1 MKLGVNA
8 DIFPREIGFDEMIRL
23 TGDLGY
29 TGIEFNVQAYDVL
42 PRLWDKRRRRD
53 LLALARQN
61 GVEFPSICMNTHRTW
76 SFADPDPH
84 IREAGVSLLNE
95 IIDLAVDLEAGI
107 VLLCAWDGEGLAPEN
122 SWELF
127 KASLSR
133 AIPMAEQ
140 KGITLALEA
149 VGCDFLLT
157 SADLMRMISE
167 IADTLR
173 PGADC
178 LGIYLDVGNA
188 ASIGLP
194 VVEEIRA
201 AGQRACQMH
210 FKDAADGAS
219 EAEFFSQTVPLGEG
233 IVDFE
238 EAVRAL
244 EEIGFDGYVLV
255 EVPVAPDDP
264 IRIARESKAFLDA
277 LGLGQSAFGS

>member
-53 LLALARQN
+53 LLALAREN

-107 VLLCAWDGEGLAPEN
+107 VLLCAWDGEGLEPEN

-127 KASLSR
+127 KASLSQS
-133 AIPMAEQ
+133 IPVAEQ

-173 PGADC
+173 PGVDR

-194 VVEEIRA
+194 VVEEIRV
-201 AGQRACQMH
+201 AGERACQMH
-210 FKDAADGAS
+210 FKDT
-219 EAEFFSQTVPLGEG
+219 EAQFFSQTVPLGEG

-244 EEIGFDGYVLV
+244 EEIGFDGDVLV
-255 EVPVAPDDP
+255 EVPAAPDDP

-277 LGLGQSAFGS
+277 LFGS

>member
-8 DIFPREIGFDEMIRL
+8 DIFPRAIGFDEMIRL

-29 TGIEFNVQAYDVL
+29 SGIEFNVQAYDVL

-53 LLALARQN
+53 LLALAQEN

-84 IREAGVSLLNE
+84 IREAGVGLLNE

-107 VLLCAWDGEGLAPEN
+107 VLLCAWDGEGLEPET

-127 KASLSR
+127 KASLSQS
-133 AIPMAEQ
+133 IPMAEE
-140 KGITLALEA
+140 KGIRLALEA

-157 SADLMRMISE
+157 SVDLMRMISE
-167 IADTLR
+167 I
-173 PGADC
+173 GSDC

-188 ASIGLP
+188 ASIDLP
-194 VVEEIRA
+194 VADEIRA

-210 FKDAADGAS
+210 FKDT
-219 EAEFFSQTVPLGEG
+219 EAQFFSQTVPLGEG

-244 EEIGFDGYVLV
+244 EEIGFDGDVLV
-255 EVPVAPDDP
+255 EVPAAPDDP
-264 IRIARESKAFLDA
+264 IRIARESKVFLDV
-277 LGLGQSAFGS
+277 LFGS